1 MLFRS
6 ALLLSLGLGVVAP
19 AMVWAQQAP
28 RELNTLPSA
37 QPAPPRPAAA
47 TPSATPDTTR
57 QAAPRQ
63 LAAPPA
69 APSNV
74 APQQAPL
81 PPAATTRYSVGL
93 KTGQVYKGFDVL
105 LKQPL
110 LGRPYLLMDGQQR
123 FELDQVRYYE
133 DETGFYVRTTL
144 PGRSSR
150 ESTLRRDKV
159 GRISLYSITSTQ
171 YAGNGMGG
179 FGGLGGYGRYG
190 GFGGYPYGFGGP
202 MYRTT
207 KTEYFSKDNGP
218 IENLNVRTLALAT
231 ADNQAATS
239 LLLQA
244 RQYQTYTTLSYVAA
258 GGLMVAGLVQ
268 SLNPNSNGPSISPL
282 VYASLPLLIVPLVL
296 GGKTQNN
303 VRQAISLYNRVP

>member
-6 ALLLSLGLGVVAP
+6 ALLLSLGLGLAAP
-19 AMVWAQQAP
+19 AVVQAQQAP
-28 RELNTLPSA
+28 RELNTLP
-37 QPAPPRPAAA
+37 PAPPTSRPAAA
-47 TPSATPDTTR
+47 TPIAAPDTTR
-57 QAAPRQ
+57 PAAPRQ

-69 APSNV
+69 APTTQ
-74 APQQAPL
+74 PQQAPL

-105 LKQPL
+105 VKQPL
-110 LGRPYLLMDGQQR
+110 LGRPYVLLDGQQR
-123 FELDQVRYYE
+123 FEMDQVRYYE

-179 FGGLGGYGRYG
+179 FGGYGRYG

-258 GGLMVAGLVQ
+258 GGLLVAGLVQ

-282 VYASLPLLIVPLVL
+282 VYASLPLMIVPLVL

-303 VRQAISLYNRVP
+303 VRQAISLYNRGQ

>member
-6 ALLLSLGLGVVAP
+6 ALLLSLGLGLAAP
-19 AMVWAQQAP
+19 AVVQAQQAP
-28 RELNTLPSA
+28 RELNTLP
-37 QPAPPRPAAA
+37 PAPPTSRPAAA
-47 TPSATPDTTR
+47 APVAAPDTTR
-57 QAAPRQ
+57 PAAPRQ

-69 APSNV
+69 APTTQ
-74 APQQAPL
+74 PQQAPL

-105 LKQPL
+105 VKQPL
-110 LGRPYLLMDGQQR
+110 LGRPYVLLDGQQR
-123 FELDQVRYYE
+123 FEMDQVRYYE

-179 FGGLGGYGRYG
+179 FGGYGRYG

-258 GGLMVAGLVQ
+258 GGLLVAGLVQ

-282 VYASLPLLIVPLVL
+282 VYASLPLMIVPLVL

-303 VRQAISLYNRVP
+303 VRQAISLYNRGQ